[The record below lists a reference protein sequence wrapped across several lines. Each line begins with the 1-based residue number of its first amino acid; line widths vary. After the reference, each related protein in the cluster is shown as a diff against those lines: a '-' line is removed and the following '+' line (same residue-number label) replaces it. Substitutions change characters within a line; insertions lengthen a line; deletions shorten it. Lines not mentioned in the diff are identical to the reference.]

1 MNKIFLLL
9 IMILLSHCDYKPI
22 YSENKTIFNLKIIE
36 LNKNGNNKILENA
49 LNNFSDK
56 KNALYF
62 YELKIKTSEN
72 KSIISKNTEGNPS
85 ILRLK
90 LILDLQV
97 LENKKLILKKTY
109 NEHFD
114 YKNMSKKFELS
125 NYENEIRKDSY
136 NKIISKILID
146 LTNLK

>member
-9 IMILLSHCDYKPI
+9 IIILLSHCDYKPI

-72 KSIISKNTEGNPS
+72 KSIISKNSEGDPS

-90 LILDLQV
+90 LN
-97 LENKKLILKKTY
+97 LELEVFENQKKIFKKIY
-109 NEHFD
+109 SEKFD
-114 YKNMSKKFELS
+114 YQNINKKFELR
-125 NYENEIRKDSY
+125 NYENKIREDSY
-136 NKIISKILID
+136 NKIASKILID